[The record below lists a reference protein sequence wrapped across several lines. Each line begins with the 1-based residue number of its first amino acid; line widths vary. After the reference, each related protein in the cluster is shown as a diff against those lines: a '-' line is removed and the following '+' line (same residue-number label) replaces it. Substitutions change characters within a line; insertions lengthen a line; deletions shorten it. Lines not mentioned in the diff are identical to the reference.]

1 MAPLLRGPTFTSHGV
16 DRYEHIG
23 FASTYTN
30 STPISGA
37 AHANANANAN
47 ANTDIARLFTAGLW
61 GVGLVA
67 RRRAPKR

>member
-1 MAPLLRGPTFTSHGV
+1 VAPLLRGPTFTSHGV
-16 DRYEHIG
+16 DRYDHIG

-37 AHANANANAN
+37 AHANANAN
-47 ANTDIARLFTAGLW
+47 TDIGRQFTAGLW